1 MFSLQCS
8 AKSLPEFLP
17 SGLGGLL
24 GFSERGVDAK
34 ELLDA
39 SDLQG
44 IENAVVHADEGE
56 GTPVFA
62 VVDVSAD
69 EGADTGRVDVADGS
83 KVDDEG
89 TSLPG
94 AERRL
99 ELEKCSKYEG
109 ALQAKNALTGMRTLD
124 VLDGKRLLG

>member
-1 MFSLQCS
+1 
-8 AKSLPEFLP
+8 
-17 SGLGGLL
+17 LL

-89 TSLPG
+89 ASLPG

-99 ELEKCSKYEG
+99 ELEKGSKYEG

-124 VLDGKRLLG
+124 VLDGKRLL